1 MDLSKVS
8 TKELVEELQRR
19 EAVEAVAAAP
29 YEDYRITVGERD
41 ITDTGPAIIL
51 RVWD

>member
-8 TKELVEELQRR
+8 TRELVEELQKR
-19 EAVEAVAAAP
+19 EAVGAVAVAP
-29 YEDYRITVGERD
+29 YEGYRITVGGRE